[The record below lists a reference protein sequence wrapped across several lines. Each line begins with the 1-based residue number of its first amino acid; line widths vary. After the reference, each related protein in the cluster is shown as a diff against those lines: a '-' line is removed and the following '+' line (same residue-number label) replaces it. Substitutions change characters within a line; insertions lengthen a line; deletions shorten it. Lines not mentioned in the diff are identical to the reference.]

1 MARVPTSE
9 VLKERPLRWP
19 SPPASLVLIVRA
31 AGDSKVSLQQLA
43 RTVTREPTFT
53 AELLRV
59 ANSPAFGLA
68 TAVRSA
74 KQATVVLG
82 ARQIRNMAVM
92 HAMRVMSED
101 IDVGG
106 FDVDAFWE
114 HSLRRA
120 IATRIVAERVYFRD
134 PLEAFTVGL
143 LMDLGTLAMAAAR
156 PGDGEMLQRFSTYP
170 ADRRLEL
177 ERQLTGH
184 DHAEVFVELAEAWGI
199 PADMVEAVRG
209 HHERVTGRGDLAD
222 CVRLGELLADVYQA
236 RAVDAVRDAAEDGLC
251 ALPLG
256 EPMGKLL
263 SQIRIELLR
272 DGQQLG
278 FAVSEQPSAREL
290 LQLAAK
296 AMLQI
301 QSGYEALTQNL
312 ELQLRDRQLDERT
325 DERRNV
331 LRLAMTD
338 ELTGVANRRHFTT
351 LLDQAVEHARNGT
364 PLALVVLDL
373 DGFRRVNDTHGR
385 SVGDQVLRQVTA
397 RMSELLRGGDAIA
410 RLGGEEFA
418 VLLPGAPSAVGRRV
432 AERLRLALCDLPM
445 TTDDGSVSVTASF
458 GGIAIASGTGLSG
471 ESLMRRADA
480 ALYASKSRGGNRVT
494 WTG

>member
-1 MARVPTSE
+1 MATIPTGE
-9 VLKERPLRWP
+9 VLQARRPAWP

-31 AGDSKVSLQQLA
+31 AGDSRVSLQQLA
-43 RTVTREPTFT
+43 RMVTREPTFT

-59 ANSPAFGLA
+59 ANSPAFGLVS
-68 TAVRSA
+68 AVRSA

-92 HAMRVMSED
+92 HAMRVMSENM
-101 IDVGG
+101 DVGA

-120 IATRIVAERVYFRD
+120 IATRLVAERVGFRD

-143 LMDLGTLAMAAAR
+143 IMDLGTLAMAAAR
-156 PGDGEMLQRFSTYP
+156 PGDGELLQRFSTYP

-177 ERQLTGH
+177 ERQLTGR
-184 DHAEVFVELAEAWGI
+184 DHAEVFVELARAWAI
-199 PADMVEAVRG
+199 PEDMVDAVRG
-209 HHERVTGRGDLAD
+209 HHQRVTGRGDLAD
-222 CVRLGELLADVYQA
+222 CVRLGDLLADVYQA
-236 RAVDAVRDAAEDGLC
+236 RAVDAARDAAEDGLC
-251 ALPLG
+251 ALPIG

-263 SQIRIELLR
+263 SRVRIELLR
-272 DGQQLG
+272 DGKELG
-278 FAVSEQPSAREL
+278 FAVAEQPSAREL

-301 QSGYEALTQNL
+301 QSGYEALAQNL
-312 ELQLRDRQLDERT
+312 ELQLRDRVLEDQQEG
-325 DERRNV
+325 RRNV

-351 LLDQAVEHARNGT
+351 LLDQAVQHARQGI
-364 PLALVVLDL
+364 PLALLVLDL
-373 DGFRRVNDTHGR
+373 DSFRKVNDAHGQAA
-385 SVGDQVLRQVTA
+385 GDQVLRQVTS

-418 VLLPGAPSAVGRRV
+418 VLLPGAPAAVGRRV
-432 AERLRLALCDLPM
+432 AERLRRALCDLPM
-445 TTDDGSVSVTASF
+445 SVEEGSVTVTASF

-471 ESLMRRADA
+471 ESLLRRADA